1 VPAPR
6 PLLAVPCPP
15 GEAGVWALLPGL
27 EAALTGNGPAL
38 LPLPPGAEGDRIAS
52 VMRPDLPVEAGTAV
66 VVATSGS
73 SGEPK
78 GVLLSAAALRA
89 SALATAE
96 RLGGPAQW
104 LLALPV
110 VRVAGLQVL
119 VRSLLARTS
128 PVVLDTADGFDVGA
142 FVEATGQ
149 LDGPRRCTAL
159 VPTQLLRLLD
169 AGGEALVALASYD
182 AVLLGGAAAPAPL
195 LARARDAGVA
205 VVTTYGMTET
215 CGGCVYDGL
224 PLSGVQVDTVE
235 GRVRVRGPV
244 LADGYRLRPDLTEA
258 AFAGGSFDTGDLGHL
273 DLEGRLVVTGRAD
286 DVIISGGENVAPGPV
301 EDVLAGFPAVA
312 EVAVVGRPDAEWGQR
327 VTAVVVPRD
336 PAVPPR
342 LDDLRDAVIAAG
354 LPRAAAP
361 RALEVVD
368 VLPLLPSGKI
378 DRRSLGRGRPLEGR

>member
-1 VPAPR
+1 VPSSR

-15 GEAGVWALLPGL
+15 GAGAWALQPGL
-27 EAALTGNGPAL
+27 EAALTGTGPAL
-38 LPLPPGAEGDRIAS
+38 LPLPVGAEGDRIAAA
-52 VMRPDLPVEAGTAV
+52 MRPDLPAEPGTAV

-73 SGEPK
+73 RGEPK

-89 SALATAE
+89 SAAATAG

-119 VRSLLARTS
+119 VRSFLARTA
-128 PVVLDTADGFDVGA
+128 PVVLDSTAGFDPSA
-142 FVEATGQ
+142 FAAATARMEGS
-149 LDGPRRCTAL
+149 RRCTAL

-169 AGGEALVALASYD
+169 AGGTAVAALASFD
-182 AVLLGGAAAPAPL
+182 AVLLGGAATPAPL
-195 LARARDAGVA
+195 LARAREAGVA
-205 VVTTYGMTET
+205 AVTTYGMTET

-224 PLSGVQVDTVE
+224 PLDGVEVSTVE

-244 LADGYRLRPDLTEA
+244 LADGYRLRPDLTAA
-258 AFAGGSFDTGDLGHL
+258 AFADGHFDTGDLGHVDL
-273 DLEGRLVVTGRAD
+273 DGRLVVTGRAD
-286 DVIISGGENVAPGPV
+286 DMIVTGGEKVAPGPV

-312 EVAVVGRPDAEWGQR
+312 DVAVVGRPDAEWGQR

-361 RALEVVD
+361 RTLEVVD

-378 DRRSLGRGRPLEGR
+378 DRRSLSRGRPEEGT